1 MMGKYIQFVCSG
13 VSNEHRY
20 FVAEIFKYY
29 SGSLAHS
36 SVNIREVWAI
46 VRETLPKFAA
56 IFRNKPSF
64 FSKHSGIMWQT
75 SGNIR
80 EV

>member
-36 SVNIREVWAI
+36 SGIIREVWAI
-46 VRETLPKFAA
+46 IPECFPKFG
-56 IFRNKPSF
+56 
-64 FSKHSGIMWQT
+64 SKL
-75 SGNIR
+75 R
-80 EV
+80 KFAVK